1 MEPSFVQ
8 TISQR
13 NVPPFNLKQQT
24 FTNVSSQQ
32 ASPGMLEQYF
42 RDASQMGYMPMT
54 GESINGSGQPIA
66 RMINEQTNVSSLS
79 RVSKEAQYHGDAV
92 TSKRVGFRT
101 GSMRAW
107 GVPLDKVEMRATE
120 GIN

>member
-1 MEPSFVQ
+1 MDPSFVQ
-8 TISQR
+8 TVSQR
-13 NVPPFNLKQQT
+13 NVPPFNLKQLT

-32 ASPGMLEQYF
+32 ANPGMLTHLFQE
-42 RDASQMGYMPMT
+42 SSKLGYMPAT
-54 GESINGSGQPIA
+54 GETIDGDGKPMA
-66 RMINEQTNVSSLS
+66 KMINERTNVSFLP
-79 RVSKEAQYHGDAV
+79 RVSQEVQYHGAAA

-107 GVPLDKVEMRATE
+107 GVPLENVEMRATE

>member
-1 MEPSFVQ
+1 
-8 TISQR
+8 
-13 NVPPFNLKQQT
+13 
-24 FTNVSSQQ
+24 
-32 ASPGMLEQYF
+32 MLEQYF

>member
-32 ASPGMLEQYF
+32 ASPGMLVHYF
-42 RDASQMGYMPMT
+42 RDAGQLGYMPAT
-54 GESINGSGQPIA
+54 GERLDGSGQPLT
-66 RMINEQTNVSSLS
+66 RMINEQTNVSSLP
-79 RVSKEAQYHGDAV
+79 RVSKEVQYHGAAV